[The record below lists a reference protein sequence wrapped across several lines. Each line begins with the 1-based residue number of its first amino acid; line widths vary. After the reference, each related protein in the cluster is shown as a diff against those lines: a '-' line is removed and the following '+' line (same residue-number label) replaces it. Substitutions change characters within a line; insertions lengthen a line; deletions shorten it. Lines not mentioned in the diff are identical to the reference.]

1 MKKTLKRTQIK
12 VDNENEKKEK
22 KMNELTL
29 SQQKILQSD
38 YMIRNDVNN
47 DNNNNMDFLL

>member
-29 SQQKILQSD
+29 S
-38 YMIRNDVNN
+38 
-47 DNNNNMDFLL
+47 